1 MPPLRFDEARDTR
14 FVSVDCGALDNG
26 AAARLLPGFAPAP
39 LALRLRETV
48 AWWLQEQQLGF
59 ELSQQAEPRAEHGS
73 SSGAKR
79 SRILAAAAAT
89 AAEAEAE
96 GAEAAA
102 AASASTEAAGIEP
115 EGFRFNFAGNAAEA

>member
-1 MPPLRFDEARDTR
+1 MPPLQFDEARDTR

-26 AAARLLPGFAPAP
+26 ATARLLPGFGPAP

-59 ELSQQAEPRAEHGS
+59 ELSQQAEPQAEHGS
-73 SSGAKR
+73 SSSAKR
-79 SRILAAAAAT
+79 SRVLAAAAT

-96 GAEAAA
+96 AEGAEAAVA
-102 AASASTEAAGIEP
+102 ASTEAAGIEP